1 MFVCRSTVTQATTSR
16 VTAFPARRPE
26 NGLSILKR
34 AAQSAQSNA
43 MKFLEFNDM
52 VALLPAEP
60 KTVERAEE
68 KLGVIFQRV
77 KGDSQRLRVL
87 TDSGV
92 LSTFQV
98 NHCGRPVAVV
108 WYRTENERL
117 IVDTLCAIVNDET
130 TLPVAC
136 EAMKRVAIASNCKQ
150 IEGTTARAGLAEALI
165 EMHWYPVGITIRK
178 DI

>member
-1 MFVCRSTVTQATTSR
+1 
-16 VTAFPARRPE
+16 
-26 NGLSILKR
+26 
-34 AAQSAQSNA
+34 
-43 MKFLEFNDM
+43 M
-52 VALLPAEP
+52 VALLPAEL

-92 LSTFQV
+92 LNTFQV
-98 NHCGRPVAVV
+98 NHCGKPVAVV

-117 IVDTLCAIVNDET
+117 IVDTLVAIVNDEH

-136 EAMKRVAIASNCKQ
+136 EAMKQVALASNCKQ
-150 IEGTTARAGLAEALI
+150 IEGTTLRAGMAQELI
-165 EMHWYPVGITIRK
+165 GMDWYPVGITIRK

>member
-1 MFVCRSTVTQATTSR
+1 MFVCRFTDTQATISR
-16 VTAFPARRPE
+16 ATAFRARPPA
-26 NGLSILKR
+26 NVLLMLKR

-98 NHCGRPVAVV
+98 NHCGRPVAVC
-108 WYRTENERL
+108 WYRTESERL
-117 IVDTLCAIVNDET
+117 IVDTLCAIVDDET

-150 IEGTTARAGLAEALI
+150 IEGTTLRAGMAQQLI
-165 EMHWYPVGITIRK
+165 GMDWYPVGITIRK

>member
-1 MFVCRSTVTQATTSR
+1 MSVCQFTDIQETTSLETVCR
-16 VTAFPARRPE
+16 ARRPV
-26 NGLSILKR
+26 NASLTFSN
-34 AAQSAQSNA
+34 AAQSGVSNA
-43 MKFLEFNDM
+43 MKFLDFNDL
-52 VALLPAEP
+52 VTLLPAES

-77 KGDSQRLRVL
+77 KGDSQRLRLL
-87 TDSGV
+87 TESGV

-98 NHCGRPVAVV
+98 NHCGRAVAVV
-108 WYRTENERL
+108 WYRTESERL

-150 IEGTTARAGLAEALI
+150 IEGTTLRAGMAAQLI
-165 EMHWYPVGITIRK
+165 GMDWYPVGITIRK